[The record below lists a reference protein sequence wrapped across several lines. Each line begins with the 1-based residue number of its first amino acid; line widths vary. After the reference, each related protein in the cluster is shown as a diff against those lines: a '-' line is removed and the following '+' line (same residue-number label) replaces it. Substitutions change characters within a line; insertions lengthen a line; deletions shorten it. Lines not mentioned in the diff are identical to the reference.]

1 MNMWGWSEKRLLLLV
16 FVSYAVFVVNS
27 STLSLGRCRQAV
39 QSCHLYSFVAQVLVQ
54 ICQVN
59 VGCTDCLVQ
68 AWTILMENSEF
79 MDFTLF
85 IQKSSC
91 SFVVVL
97 L

>member
-59 VGCTDCLVQ
+59 VGCTDFFGSGLDYFDGKFRVHG
-68 AWTILMENSEF
+68 F
-79 MDFTLF
+79 Y
-85 IQKSSC
+85 
-91 SFVVVL
+91 VVHSKIVL
-97 L
+97 